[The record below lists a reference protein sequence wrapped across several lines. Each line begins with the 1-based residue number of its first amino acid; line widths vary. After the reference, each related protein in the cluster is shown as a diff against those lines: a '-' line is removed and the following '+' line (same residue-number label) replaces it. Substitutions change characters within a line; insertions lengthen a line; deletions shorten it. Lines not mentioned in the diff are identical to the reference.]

1 MRSDGESTGA
11 TAPDPRRHGGGQPAE
26 GVEPES
32 PYAREPRERLALAS
46 KTLWRLTAG
55 LYLLP
60 ALLLAGWG
68 AGALRAVGAGGALP
82 WLPFVA
88 AVLGVGL
95 AVVVLP
101 PLRYKRWRYEIR
113 DEEIDIRHGA
123 LSIRRTL
130 VPMTR
135 VQHVETRSGP
145 LQGAFGLATVVFHT
159 AAGENLIP
167 QLPAREADDVRHRVA
182 SLARTRTD
190 EL

>member
-1 MRSDGESTGA
+1 MRSEGESTGA
-11 TAPDPRRHGGGQPAE
+11 AAPDPRRQGGGRPAD

-32 PYAREPRERLALAS
+32 PYAREPRRRLAPAS

-60 ALLLAGWG
+60 ALLVASWG
-68 AGALRAVGAGGALP
+68 GSALRAVGAGGVLP
-82 WLPFVA
+82 WLPLVA

-101 PLRYKRWRYEIR
+101 PLRYRRWRYEIR
-113 DEEIDIRHGA
+113 DDEIDIRHGA

-145 LQGAFGLATVVFHT
+145 LQGAFDLATVVFHT

-167 QLPAREADDVRHRVA
+167 QLPEKEADDVRRRVA
-182 SLARTRTD
+182 SLARASTD